1 MKIVIKREFYRKTY
15 TSGKL
20 YIDNKFFCWTL
31 EDKDRGLTQDMTIGE
46 IQSKKIYGETG
57 IPKGT
62 YKVTLDVV
70 SPKFSQ
76 YPFYTEVCKG
86 KLPRLLDVKGYEG
99 ILIHVADGPKKDKLL
114 YGCIGI
120 GERQADDSLAN
131 GKAVFKTFYSLLE
144 SAKKHGEDITIEIV

>member
-1 MKIVIKREFYRKTY
+1 MKLKVERIKNGPTY
-15 TSGKL
+15 TIGKM
-20 YIDNKFFCWTL
+20 YVDSKYFCDTL
-31 EDKDRGLTQDMTIGE
+31 EDLDRGLLDSMNVE
-46 IQSKKIYGETG
+46 EVKSKKIYGETG

-62 YKVTLDVV
+62 YKVTLDVI

-76 YPFYTEVCKG
+76 YPFYMEVCKG

-131 GKAVFKTFYSLLE
+131 GKKVFKTFYSLLE
-144 SAKKHGEDITIEIV
+144 SAKKHSEDITIEIV